1 VCFKA
6 GSCFLLENLEDAD
19 IEKLKELQK
28 TGIGMRT
35 HEGFGR
41 FVVGWQ
47 DESEFDV
54 VKVEDEIE
62 ITKPN
67 QIPDEVKELIK
78 TLLKK
83 NLKANYKL
91 KQLKM
96 QGILQKTVKNCLQG
110 LYLQNLKVL

>member
-1 VCFKA
+1 
-6 GSCFLLENLEDAD
+6 
-19 IEKLKELQK
+19 
-28 TGIGMRT
+28 MRT

-78 TLLKK
+78 NIIKE
-83 NLKANYKL
+83 KL
-91 KQLKM
+91 KSE
-96 QGILQKTVKNCLQG
+96 LQVKAIKEAGYFKNPPTKSFLSKLEG
-110 LYLQNLKVL
+110 AVKEGSFKKFI